1 LLLVG
6 CHGIAANVGIAD
18 GRAIEKLLPE
28 QKYSKQTKDDIMI
41 LSSKENVKP
50 EQKLNSEQEPSI
62 IPSAPA
68 IGNTNVIGCR
78 SVEFQTP
85 KVVAD
90 YMASFIPDNCGTI
103 LEPTP
108 GIGNLVRAVR
118 NKGLVIAPMNFE
130 DIPDGARYQWA
141 IMNPP
146 FTPMAEGYRYL
157 KEVMKMSDNIIALLP
172 WFILINSERRINDI
186 IEFGLVSVT
195 HLPRKTFPGCRIQV
209 CVLEMRKGFKEG
221 TAFKSFSW

>member
-1 LLLVG
+1 
-6 CHGIAANVGIAD
+6 
-18 GRAIEKLLPE
+18 
-28 QKYSKQTKDDIMI
+28 
-41 LSSKENVKP
+41 
-50 EQKLNSEQEPSI
+50 
-62 IPSAPA
+62 
-68 IGNTNVIGCR
+68 
-78 SVEFQTP
+78 
-85 KVVAD
+85 
-90 YMASFIPDNCGTI
+90 MASFIPDNCGTI

-118 NKGLVIAPMNFE
+118 NKGLVIAPTNFE
-130 DIPDGARYQWA
+130 DIPEGARCQWA

-157 KEVMKMSDNIIALLP
+157 KEVMLMTDNIIALLP

-186 IEFGLVSVT
+186 IDFGLVSVT

-209 CVLEMRKGFKEG
+209 CVLEMNKGFKGG